1 MDRVRGFLWIL
12 LSVALLVGC
21 KTVSYMPVTRQV
33 HDSVRIVVRNE
44 IIYVKDT
51 AYIEIP
57 AQKAERI
64 TKDTISNLENDYA
77 VSCAWVTSD
86 GMLHHTLETK
96 PQTKPYVFDKPII
109 RNDSTYKES
118 SHSDNTQTVT
128 VEVERKLTWWQRT
141 QIYGFWVLM
150 ALVSIGL
157 IWKYRSLITTT
168 LGKLI

>member
-1 MDRVRGFLWIL
+1 MRWL
-12 LSVALLVGC
+12 LIIFAAVVIMGGC
-21 KTVSYMPVTRQV
+21 STSKQAEHTHSRS
-33 HDSVRIVVRNE
+33 DSVRIEVRNE
-44 IIYVKDT
+44 TIYVKDT

-77 VSCAWVTSD
+77 VSDAWITSD

-96 PQTKPYVFDKPII
+96 PQTKPYEFDKPII

-128 VEVERKLTWWQRT
+128 VEVERKLTWWQQT
-141 QIYGFWVLM
+141 QMYGFWVLM
-150 ALVSIGL
+150 ALASIGL
-157 IWKYRSLITTT
+157 IWKYRSLITTA
-168 LGKLI
+168 LRKLI